1 LIRVVAALL
10 CAGLTP
16 GVAHA
21 AQASRASNQDVRLI
35 LTVVDQSGGVIPGAI
50 VTLTGLDDATRAA
63 VAAPLAT
70 SPVGVS
76 AFDRLMPGRYSI
88 RAELSGFETGVLPNV
103 QLRSGDNRRAIVLAV
118 GTIENVVTVAR
129 DAQVAAADPRGA
141 FRTILTREEINA
153 LSDDPAEMAQQLLDM
168 AGGNTVFTIDG
179 FSGAPLPPKAFMKSI
194 HIVRD
199 SFAAENHAQEFEQI
213 AIITQ
218 PGIGKLAGTAT
229 ARYRDG
235 AMTGR
240 SPFTQVKGP
249 ERSQTYQANV
259 GGTIVQDKSSFA
271 ISTSRGWAFDTPNL
285 YAALPNGTR
294 AEALGLRRPTDTWNV
309 VGLVDYAL
317 TRNHTLRGSFDVTGS
332 DRGNLGVG
340 AYDLAERAFSSSSR
354 TGGLRLQENGPIG
367 RRLFLDTRVQ
377 LQWASTDARATV
389 EEPTIVVTDAFTSG
403 GAQVRGGNH
412 TRAFTFASDLDY
424 IRGVH
429 SFRVGVLF
437 EGGRYAPD
445 DGANYLGTYMF
456 TSREAFAAGQPAT
469 YTRRIGEARVE
480 YWNTRAG
487 VYVQDDMRLGKS
499 LTLSPGLRLE
509 SHNLVSHGWK
519 LAPRLGGTWA
529 PFKSGRTTVRSS
541 YGVFYA
547 WLNPATYEQ
556 TLRVDGVRQQ
566 ELIMTRPS
574 FPDPGPVGL
583 FLSSN
588 KYVLGKVALARTQA
602 FTAGMDQVLTR
613 EISLALLFRETEWS
627 GNLYGRNLNAPVAG
641 ARPDSRFANI
651 IETSSGARMKGRQAV
666 ATLTLNLAGGSRT
679 ASQARFNWRRETIR
693 FQYIWARFE
702 SDSEGAFAVPPS
714 GSLATEW
721 APIAGDRR
729 HRIAFSVNSQ
739 ALRNLNATLSLAAN
753 SGTPY
758 TITTGLDDNGD
769 LIFNDR
775 PAGVGRNTVRT
786 PSQYTWSLNA
796 AYTTQVASHRVVLT
810 ANATNLTNHAN
821 LSGFTGVMTSPFFRT
836 ATSVTNPRRI
846 EFGLTFSF

>member
-1 LIRVVAALL
+1 
-10 CAGLTP
+10 
-16 GVAHA
+16 
-21 AQASRASNQDVRLI
+21 
-35 LTVVDQSGGVIPGAI
+35 
-50 VTLTGLDDATRAA
+50 
-63 VAAPLAT
+63 
-70 SPVGVS
+70 
-76 AFDRLMPGRYSI
+76 
-88 RAELSGFETGVLPNV
+88 
-103 QLRSGDNRRAIVLAV
+103 
-118 GTIENVVTVAR
+118 
-129 DAQVAAADPRGA
+129 
-141 FRTILTREEINA
+141 
-153 LSDDPAEMAQQLLDM
+153 
-168 AGGNTVFTIDG
+168 
-179 FSGAPLPPKAFMKSI
+179 
-194 HIVRD
+194 
-199 SFAAENHAQEFEQI
+199 
-213 AIITQ
+213 
-218 PGIGKLAGTAT
+218 
-229 ARYRDG
+229 
-235 AMTGR
+235 MTGR

-294 AEALGLRRPTDTWNV
+294 
-309 VGLVDYAL
+309 
-317 TRNHTLRGSFDVTGS
+317 
-332 DRGNLGVG
+332 
-340 AYDLAERAFSSSSR
+340 
-354 TGGLRLQENGPIG
+354 
-367 RRLFLDTRVQ
+367 VQ

-389 EEPTIVVTDAFTSG
+389 QEPTIVVTDAFTSG
-403 GAQVRGGNH
+403 GAQVRGGTH

-429 SFRVGVLF
+429 SVRVGVLF
-437 EGGRYAPD
+437 EGGR
-445 DGANYLGTYMF
+445 YMF

-509 SHNLVSHGWK
+509 SQNLVSHGWK

-541 YGVFYA
+541 YGVFYG

-566 ELIMTRPS
+566 ELIITRPS
-574 FPDPGPVGL
+574 FPDPGPVGQIL
-583 FLSSN
+583 ASN
-588 KYVLGKVALARTQA
+588 KYVLGDVALARTQA

-613 EISLALLFRETEWS
+613 QISLALLFRETEWS

-651 IETSSGARMKGRQAV
+651 IETTSGARMKGRQAV
-666 ATLTLNLAGGSRT
+666 ATLTLNLG
-679 ASQARFNWRRETIR
+679 
-693 FQYIWARFE
+693 
-702 SDSEGAFAVPPS
+702 
-714 GSLATEW
+714 
-721 APIAGDRR
+721 
-729 HRIAFSVNSQ
+729 IAFSVNSQ

-769 LIFNDR
+769 VIFNDR

-786 PSQYTWSLNA
+786 PSQYTWSFNA
-796 AYTTQVASHRVVLT
+796 AYTMQVAAHRVVLT
-810 ANATNLTNHAN
+810 ASATNLTNHAN

-846 EFGLTFSF
+846 DFGLTVSF